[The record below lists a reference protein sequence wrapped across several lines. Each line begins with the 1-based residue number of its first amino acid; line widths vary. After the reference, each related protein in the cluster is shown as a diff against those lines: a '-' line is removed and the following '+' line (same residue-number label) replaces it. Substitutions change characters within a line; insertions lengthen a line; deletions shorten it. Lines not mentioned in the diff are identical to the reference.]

1 MGAHIEN
8 IREQLRE
15 SCRVKQSFSDELL
28 ARIEMFAMRS
38 AEALAAGRKL
48 VFFGNGGSAAIT
60 KKYQFTPLNWSCACT
75 PTGPAFQPWR

>member
-38 AEALAAGRKL
+38 AEALAA
-48 VFFGNGGSAAIT
+48 
-60 KKYQFTPLNWSCACT
+60 
-75 PTGPAFQPWR
+75 